1 MKVVHHQRRPQ
12 AGQVSIERLFEAVRG
27 AMSPRWTVEVA
38 VSPRYSSGIGPRIR
52 NLAAARR
59 RKGDVHHIVG
69 DVHYL
74 AIALP
79 AERLVLTI
87 HDCVSLNRLVGVTR
101 EVFRRLWY
109 VGPARRAAVLTTISE
124 FSRRELA
131 AWIGPD
137 AERAIV
143 VPNCVRDEFQPCRR
157 PFDEKAPVVLQIGT
171 GPNKNV
177 ERVAAAL
184 VGTPCRLHIVG
195 RLDDQQRRAIG
206 ATGVSFNELGFLSD
220 AALVSEY
227 RKADLIVFAS
237 LYEGFGLPILEAQA
251 TGRPVITSER
261 CSMPEV
267 AGGGATFVDP
277 EDIGSIRQAVKR
289 LVNDGTLRARCVE
302 AGFENVRNYR
312 SEVVARRYE
321 AVYDRVQG
329 ASRATLRSVCSDG
342 R

>member
-1 MKVVHHQRRPQ
+1 M
-12 AGQVSIERLFEAVRG
+12 
-27 AMSPRWTVEVA
+27 
-38 VSPRYSSGIGPRIR
+38 
-52 NLAAARR
+52 
-59 RKGDVHHIVG
+59 
-69 DVHYL
+69 
-74 AIALP
+74 
-79 AERLVLTI
+79 
-87 HDCVSLNRLVGVTR
+87 VT
-101 EVFRRLWY
+101 
-109 VGPARRAAVLTTISE
+109 
-124 FSRRELA
+124 
-131 AWIGPD
+131 
-137 AERAIV
+137 
-143 VPNCVRDEFQPCRR
+143 NCVRDEFQPCRR
-157 PFDEKAPVVLQIGT
+157 PFDEEAPVVLQVGT

-227 RKADLIVFAS
+227 KVADLIVFAS
-237 LYEGFGLPILEAQA
+237 LYEGFGLPIPDAQA

-302 AGFENVRNYR
+302 AGFENVRNYTA
-312 SEVVARRYE
+312 EVVARRYE

-329 ASRATLRSVCSDG
+329 TSRATLESACRDG